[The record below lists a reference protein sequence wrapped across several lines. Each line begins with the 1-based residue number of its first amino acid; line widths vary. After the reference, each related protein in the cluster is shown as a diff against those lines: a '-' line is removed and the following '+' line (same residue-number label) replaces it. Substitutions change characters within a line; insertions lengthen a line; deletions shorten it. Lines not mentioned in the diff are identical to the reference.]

1 MKYEKSFY
9 QKVNTVADWI
19 IRIVMLNIMMILTSL
34 LVITIY
40 PSLAAGYKMFHQYIH
55 KDEEKLIKGYF
66 QFFIEDFGKKLGIGL
81 ILIVV
86 LVLGYVNATYYV
98 DYLNEGTNLFYLM
111 GYYITLAF
119 LVSAF
124 IVTLY
129 TLTVFYVIPKAKL
142 ILMFKLAFYLS
153 GKFFLKTV
161 LLVLTT
167 LIPFL
172 MLMTPITQLIFVFGG
187 VSIPVLLNALITDNV
202 VLYIEGLVKEDV

>member
-19 IRIVMLNIMMILTSL
+19 IRIIMLNIMMILTSL
-34 LVITIY
+34 LVVTIY
-40 PSLAAGYKMFHQYIH
+40 PSLSAGYKMFHQYIH
-55 KDEEKLIKGYF
+55 KDEEKLFKGYF
-66 QFFIEDFGKKLGIGL
+66 KFFMEDIGKKLSIGI
-81 ILIVV
+81 ILIIV
-86 LVLGYVNATYYV
+86 LVLGYINVTYYV
-98 DYLNEGTNLFYLM
+98 DYLNEGTNIFYLM

-129 TLTVFYVIPKAKL
+129 TLTVFHVVPKAKIL
-142 ILMFKLAFYLS
+142 LMFKFAFYLS
-153 GKFFLKTV
+153 GKFFLKTI
-161 LLVLTT
+161 LLVFIT

-172 MLMTPITQLIFVFGG
+172 LLMTPFTQLVFVFGG
-187 VSIPVLLNALITDNV
+187 VSIPVLLNALVTDNV